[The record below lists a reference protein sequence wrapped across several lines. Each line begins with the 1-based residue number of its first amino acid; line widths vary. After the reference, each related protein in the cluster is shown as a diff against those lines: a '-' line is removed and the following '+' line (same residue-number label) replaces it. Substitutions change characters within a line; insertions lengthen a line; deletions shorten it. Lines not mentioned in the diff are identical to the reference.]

1 MEQQNAVPNGAIAV
15 CPRKKNDK
23 TPAVFY
29 ADRMEFKGNVVPYNE
44 VETIRIMG
52 TSSEGTLLNNY
63 NAYAMF
69 TLTNGKKVTWT
80 VRGAEFLGIGKAK
93 MKQELYHAMFEVCM
107 ETVVKAR
114 ANRYLEEIH
123 NGRTVTIAKININS
137 RDLTGKSF
145 LKEVTVPFTELSGV
159 ELWRGQIQIKNKE
172 DKWAVNSP
180 MTSQDN
186 AICLM
191 PVIQTLIKEAAAN
204 QFV

>member
-1 MEQQNAVPNGAIAV
+1 MA
-15 CPRKKNDK
+15 
-23 TPAVFY
+23 
-29 ADRMEFKGNVVPYNE
+29 
-44 VETIRIMG
+44 
-52 TSSEGTLLNNY
+52 
-63 NAYAMF
+63 
-69 TLTNGKKVTWT
+69 
-80 VRGAEFLGIGKAK
+80 GIGKAK

-107 ETVVKAR
+107 ETIVKAR
-114 ANRYLEEIH
+114 AARYLEEIH
-123 NGRTVTIAKININS
+123 SGRTVTIAKMNINS

-145 LKEVTVPFTELSGV
+145 LKEVTVPFTELSDV